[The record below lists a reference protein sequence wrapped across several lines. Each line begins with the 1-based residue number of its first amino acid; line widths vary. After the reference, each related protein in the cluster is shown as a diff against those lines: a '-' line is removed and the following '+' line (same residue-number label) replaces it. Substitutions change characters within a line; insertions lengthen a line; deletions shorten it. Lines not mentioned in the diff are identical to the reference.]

1 MSDGNSHV
9 KLVIPTEEF
18 HHSVWKHPN
27 GIVVTSESLLTDN
40 CVICHR
46 EAHGNSIRKRLFWHP
61 PILLPLVL
69 LSFPFYL
76 LLAIFMRKTLVVD
89 LPICSRHLLLRRAT
103 TCVGLILLPGAL
115 LLGSLALS
123 LSEPIWILAGIGS
136 SISGIALLGWA
147 RNPVWATE
155 IKGQTALIRGVHP
168 NHRVDLPSWQGND
181 LS

>member
-1 MSDGNSHV
+1 MSDGNSHL
-9 KLVIPTEEF
+9 KLVLPTEEF

-61 PILLPLVL
+61 PNIATAGATV
-69 LSFPFYL
+69 PFRSYL
-76 LLAIFMRKTLVVD
+76 LLAIFMRKTMVVD
-89 LPICSRHLLLRRAT
+89 LPICARHLLLRRAT

-123 LSEPIWILAGIGS
+123 LCQSQYGF
-136 SISGIALLGWA
+136 
-147 RNPVWATE
+147 
-155 IKGQTALIRGVHP
+155 
-168 NHRVDLPSWQGND
+168 WQV
-181 LS
+181 